1 MYGSRTGVDPILG
14 HIAAELCRAHAA
26 AQKRGASRRGLRR
39 AQTRVDVGEEEEQL
53 FKVHP
58 TKRLA
63 AQARAEPNA
72 RALAEELVVLLG
84 DLSRRR
90 ADRGRRGDTSG
101 DGSGSTSAQ
110 SSGVQLHL
118 AEADQIGPDELIE
131 TDELAL

>member
-1 MYGSRTGVDPILG
+1 MYGSRAGGGPILG
-14 HIAAELCRAHAA
+14 HIAAELRRAHAA